1 MPLLEYRCAACE
13 KKSEVL
19 VLAGDE
25 PARAEC
31 PSCGSPKMSRLLST
45 FAAHA
50 GSGGSREAAPP
61 CGEGACGMPGMCG
74 PSACGLTQN

>member
-19 VLAGDE
+19 VLAGDDAAE
-25 PARAEC
+25 ASCPA
-31 PSCGSPKMSRLLST
+31 CGSHEVTRLLST

-50 GSGGSREAAPP
+50 VSGGSRDAAPL
-61 CGEGACGMPGMCG
+61 CGEGACAMPGMCG
-74 PSACGLTQN
+74 PQGCGMGEN